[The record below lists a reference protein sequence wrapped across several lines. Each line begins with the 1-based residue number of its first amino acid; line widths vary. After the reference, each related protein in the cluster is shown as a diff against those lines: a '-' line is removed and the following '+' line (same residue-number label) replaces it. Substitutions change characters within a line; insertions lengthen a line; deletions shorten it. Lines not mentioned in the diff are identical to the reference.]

1 MNWVGWRARCLTSP
15 ILHGLLMALGLMS
28 PTGLGG
34 CVAAQEMPKTGLVG
48 TSKGASLDRFLYDG
62 TGETAFSFRLT
73 ELRPGT
79 LGPDFSVSMF
89 PQALAASALVW
100 STDFGGAYNISRS
113 TMTFL
118 LKGGASALT
127 GIAREVLFVPGVHVG
142 AGLIIRL
149 DKHTGMRLD
158 GVRHFYFQDGETEPI
173 WSIGLG
179 FCTLPGLRSK
189 SSEATR

>member
-1 MNWVGWRARCLTSP
+1 MNWVLWRAECLTSP
-15 ILHGLLMALGLMS
+15 VLPGLLMTLALS
-28 PTGLGG
+28 A
-34 CVAAQEMPKTGLVG
+34 VAVGPVAGQQPSKTGLEG
-48 TSKGASLDRFLYDG
+48 TSKGVSLDRFLYDG

-73 ELRPGT
+73 QLRPGRI
-79 LGPDFSVSMF
+79 GPDFSVSMF

-100 STDFGGAYNISRS
+100 ATDFGGAYNISAAN
-113 TMTFL
+113 TTIL

-127 GIAREVLFVPGVHVG
+127 GIARDLLFVPGVHVG

-149 DKHTGMRLD
+149 DTHTGIRLD
-158 GVRHFYFQDGETEPI
+158 GVRHFYFEDGETEPI

-179 FCTLPGLRSK
+179 FCILPGVRSK